1 MIKSY
6 AKKTFILVSLGIAGI
21 PGENIRRCHL
31 LFHHI
36 PPSICPM
43 NKNRAIQQA
52 YLNGKFI
59 KGRKTFDVV
68 NPATGDS
75 IAAVADLTVADCKKA
90 INHAY
95 EAWAAWR
102 DTEAAKRSNTVRKW
116 YDLIKASKQ
125 DFARIMTME
134 SGKPLAES
142 LAEVDYG
149 ASFVE
154 WFAEE
159 AKRAYGETIPTSKT
173 GQRLV
178 TIRQPIGVVAAV
190 TPWNFPLAMITRKV
204 APALACGCT
213 VILRPASQ
221 TPLTALKLAKLA
233 HEAGFPA
240 GVFNVITGKDSKGMG
255 EELATN
261 EQVRKISF
269 TGSTEVGR
277 ALMVHAAATIKK
289 VSLELG
295 GNAPFLVFDDADID
309 AAVTG
314 ALVAKFRNSG
324 QTCVAVNR
332 FFVQDKI
339 FDSFAKK
346 LTTAVKKL
354 KVGNGLDE
362 GVQVGPLINKNG
374 LDKVNAHVTDAIAHG
389 AKLLTGGKAK
399 NGLFYRPTVLA
410 DVSLSSLIAREET
423 FGPVCAL
430 FRFQTED
437 EGIAMANDTEF
448 GLASYFYS
456 TDVNR
461 CWRVSERLE
470 AGMVGINTGL
480 VSNAVAPFGGIKQSG
495 IGREGSKHGL
505 DEYTEIKYLCFSE

>member
-1 MIKSY
+1 MLITISKLLTVIPVSSY
-6 AKKTFILVSLGIAGI
+6 MAPLIITH
-21 PGENIRRCHL
+21 E
-31 LFHHI
+31 
-36 PPSICPM
+36 
-43 NKNRAIQQA
+43 A
-52 YLNGKFI
+52 YLNGKFV
-59 KGRKTFDVV
+59 KGRNTFDVV
-68 NPATGDS
+68 NPATGDI
-75 IAAVADLTVADCKKA
+75 IATVPDLTVADCKKA
-90 INHAY
+90 IDHAHR
-95 EAWAAWR
+95 AWPAWR
-102 DTEAAKRSNTVRKW
+102 DTEVNTRSAAVRTW
-116 YDLIKASKQ
+116 YELIVANKQ
-125 DFARIMTME
+125 QLARIMTME

-159 AKRAYGETIPTSKT
+159 AKRAYGETIPASKS
-173 GQRLV
+173 GQQLI
-178 TIRQPIGVVAAV
+178 TIRQPVGVVAAI

-213 VILRPASQ
+213 VVLRPASQ
-221 TPLTALKLAKLA
+221 TPITALELARLA
-233 HEAGFPA
+233 HEAGFPP
-240 GVFNVITGKDSKGMG
+240 GVFNVITGKDSKGIG
-255 EELATN
+255 TELTTN
-261 EQVRKISF
+261 KNVRKISF

-277 ALMVHAAATIKK
+277 TLMAQAAGTIKK

-295 GNAPFLVFDDADID
+295 GNAPFLVFDDADLD

-314 ALVAKFRNSG
+314 AITGKFRNSG

-332 FFVQDKI
+332 FFVQDKV
-339 FDSFAKK
+339 FDRFAKK

-362 GVQVGPLINKNG
+362 GVQVGPLINQDG
-374 LDKVNAHVTDAIAHG
+374 LDKVKAHVKDAVADG
-389 AKLLTGGKAK
+389 AKLLTGGKVK
-399 NGLFYRPTVLA
+399 RGLFYQPTVLA
-410 DVSLSSLIAREET
+410 DVSSTSLIAREET

-456 TDVNR
+456 TNVNR

-505 DEYTEIKYLCFSE
+505 DEYTEIKYLCFAIAP

>member
-1 MIKSY
+1 MLQSLPDKS
-6 AKKTFILVSLGIAGI
+6 
-21 PGENIRRCHL
+21 
-31 LFHHI
+31 
-36 PPSICPM
+36 
-43 NKNRAIQQA
+43 

-59 KGRKTFDVV
+59 KGRKTFDIV
-68 NPATGDS
+68 NPATGEAF
-75 IAAVADLTVADCKKA
+75 AAAPDLTVADCKKA
-90 INHAY
+90 IGYAH
-95 EAWAAWR
+95 EAWPAWR
-102 DTEAAKRSNTVRKW
+102 DTEAAKRSDTVRKW
-116 YDLIKASKQ
+116 YNLIMANKQ
-125 DFARIMTME
+125 DIARIMTME
-134 SGKPLAES
+134 SGKPLTES

-159 AKRAYGETIPTSKT
+159 AKRAYGETIPAPKT
-173 GQRLV
+173 GQRLI
-178 TIRQPIGVVAAV
+178 TIRQPVGVVTAI

-213 VILRPASQ
+213 VVLRPASQ
-221 TPLTALKLAKLA
+221 TPLTALAVARLA

-240 GVFNVITGKDSKGMG
+240 GVLNVVTGKDSKGMG

-261 EQVRKISF
+261 ERVRKISF

-277 ALMVHAAATIKK
+277 SLMAHAARTIKK

-309 AAVTG
+309 AAVNGAITG
-314 ALVAKFRNSG
+314 KFRNSG
-324 QTCVAVNR
+324 QTCVSVNR
-332 FFVQDKI
+332 FFVQEAV

-346 LTTAVKKL
+346 LTAAVKKL
-354 KVGNGLDE
+354 KVGNGLE
-362 GVQVGPLINKNG
+362 QGVQVGPLINNEG
-374 LDKVNAHVTDAIAHG
+374 LEKVVAHVKDAVANG
-389 AKLLTGGKAK
+389 AKLLTGGRVKK
-399 NGLFYRPTVLA
+399 GLFYQPTVLA
-410 DVSLSSLIAREET
+410 DVSPLALIAREET

-430 FRFQTED
+430 FRFQKED
-437 EGIAMANDTEF
+437 EGIAMANNTEF

-461 CWRVSERLE
+461 CWRVSEQLE

-480 VSNAVAPFGGIKQSG
+480 VSNAMAPFGGIKQSG

-505 DEYTEIKYLCFSE
+505 DEYTELKYLCFGG